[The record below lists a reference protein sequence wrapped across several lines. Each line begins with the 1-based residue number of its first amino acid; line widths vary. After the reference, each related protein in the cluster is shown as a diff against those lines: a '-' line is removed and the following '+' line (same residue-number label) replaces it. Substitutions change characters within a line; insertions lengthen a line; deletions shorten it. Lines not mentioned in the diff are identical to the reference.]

1 MAYRARNIMIAVALA
16 AVAALLTSFY
26 VTSYKRHVQR
36 GEDHVTVLVA
46 KKDITEG
53 MTGAEASG
61 ALSPLEVPRR
71 SVVPGA
77 ISSSDQLNGLV
88 ATQPTLEGEQV
99 TTRRFSPVSEKG
111 VRGDLKGN
119 LRAVQVQGDLNQTL
133 AGTLKDGDHVDLLA
147 TFKYHKAGLSSG
159 DTFYASRVVL
169 RDLKVLKAP
178 DGPPV
183 GTKLTSG
190 LNNDYSVMLAVTDQ
204 QAQKLLFTMTQTGGS
219 SGSGNG
225 VGWSL
230 QLRPVVH
237 AADSPE
243 SVTTLDTVLRDGLG
257 QSQLK
262 RYSGSFGGGQ

>member
-1 MAYRARNIMIAVALA
+1 MAYRARNILIAVALA

-46 KKDITEG
+46 KKDIPEG
-53 MTGAEASG
+53 TSG
-61 ALSPLEVPRR
+61 ADASHMLSPLEVPRR

-77 ISSSDQLNGLV
+77 ISSADQISSLV
-88 ATQPTLEGEQV
+88 ATKPTLEGEQV
-99 TTRRFSPVSEKG
+99 TMRRFSPVAE
-111 VRGDLKGN
+111 RGIRADLKGN
-119 LRAVQVQGDLNQTL
+119 LRAFQVSGDVNQTL
-133 AGTLKDGDHVDLLA
+133 AGTLHDGDRVDVVA
-147 TFKYHKAGLSSG
+147 TFKYKKAGGSSG
-159 DTFYASRVVL
+159 DTFFASRVVL

-178 DGPPV
+178 NGPPV

-190 LNNDYSVMLAVTDQ
+190 LQDNFSVMVAVTDQ
-204 QAQKLLFTMTQTGGS
+204 QAQKLLFVMTQTGGQ
-219 SGSGNG
+219 GGGNG

-230 QLRPVVH
+230 QLRPVLH

-257 QSQLK
+257 GAQLR

>member
-46 KKDITEG
+46 KKDIAEG
-53 MTGAEASG
+53 TTGAEASRM
-61 ALSPLEVPRR
+61 LSPLEVPRR

-77 ISSSDQLNGLV
+77 ISSADQINSLV
-88 ATQPTLEGEQV
+88 ATKPTLEGEQV
-99 TTRRFSPVSEKG
+99 TTRRFSPVAE
-111 VRGDLKGN
+111 RGIRADLKGN
-119 LRAVQVQGDLNQTL
+119 VRAFQVQGDVNQTL
-133 AGTLKDGDHVDLLA
+133 AGTLHDGDRVDVVA
-147 TFKYHKAGLSSG
+147 TFKYHKSGSSG

-178 DGPPV
+178 NGPPV

-190 LNNDYSVMLAVTDQ
+190 LQDSFSVMLAVTDQ
-204 QAQKLLFTMTQTGGS
+204 QAQKLLFVMTQTGGS
-219 SGSGNG
+219 TGNG
-225 VGWSL
+225 SGWSL
-230 QLRPVVH
+230 ELRPVVH

-257 QSQLK
+257 AAQLR

>member
-1 MAYRARNIMIAVALA
+1 MAYRARNILIAVALA

-46 KKDITEG
+46 KKDIAEG
-53 MTGAEASG
+53 TTGVDAAKM
-61 ALSPLEVPRR
+61 LSPVEVPRR

-77 ISSSDQLNGLV
+77 ISSPDQIASLV
-88 ATQPTLEGEQV
+88 ATKPTLEGEQV
-99 TTRRFSPVSEKG
+99 TQRRFNPVAERG
-111 VRGDLKGN
+111 VRADLKGN
-119 LRAVQVQGDLNQTL
+119 LRAFQVEGDLNQTL
-133 AGTLKDGDHVDLLA
+133 AGTLRDGDRVDIVA
-147 TFKYHKAGLSSG
+147 TFKYHQAGSTG

-178 DGPPV
+178 NGPPV
-183 GTKLTSG
+183 GTKLTNG
-190 LNNDYSVMLAVTDQ
+190 LQDNFSVMLAVTDQ
-204 QAQKLLFTMTQTGGS
+204 QAQKLLFVMTQTGGS
-219 SGSGNG
+219 AGNG
-225 VGWSL
+225 AGWSL

-257 QSQLK
+257 AAQLR

>member
-1 MAYRARNIMIAVALA
+1 MAYRARNILIAVALA

-46 KKDITEG
+46 KHDIAEG
-53 MTGAEASG
+53 TSG
-61 ALSPLEVPRR
+61 ADAAGMLSPLQVPRR

-77 ISSSDQLNGLV
+77 ISSADQISNLV
-88 ATQPTLEGEQV
+88 ATKPTLEGEQV
-99 TTRRFSPVSEKG
+99 TMRRFSPVAE
-111 VRGDLKGN
+111 RGIRADLKGN
-119 LRAVQVQGDLNQTL
+119 LRAFQVSGDLNQTL
-133 AGTLKDGDHVDLLA
+133 AGTLHDGDRVDVVA
-147 TFKYHKAGLSSG
+147 TFKYKKAGSSS
-159 DTFYASRVVL
+159 DTFFASRVVL
-169 RDLKVLKAP
+169 RDLKVLHAP

-183 GTKLTSG
+183 GSKLTSG
-190 LNNDYSVMLAVTDQ
+190 VQDNFSVMLAVTDQ
-204 QAQKLLFTMTQTGGS
+204 QAQKLLFVLTQTGGG
-219 SGSGNG
+219 SGSG

-230 QLRPVVH
+230 QLRPVLH

-257 QSQLK
+257 GAQLR

>member
-46 KKDITEG
+46 KKDIPEG
-53 MTGAEASG
+53 TSG
-61 ALSPLEVPRR
+61 ADASHMLSPLEVPRR

-77 ISSSDQLNGLV
+77 ISSADQISSLV
-88 ATQPTLEGEQV
+88 ATKPTLEGEQV
-99 TTRRFSPVSEKG
+99 TLRRFSPVAE
-111 VRGDLKGN
+111 RGIRADLKGN
-119 LRAVQVQGDLNQTL
+119 LRAFQVAGDLNQTL
-133 AGTLKDGDHVDLLA
+133 AGTVKDGDHVDVVA
-147 TFKYHKAGLSSG
+147 SFKYKKAGSSG
-159 DTFYASRVVL
+159 DTFYATRVVL
-169 RDLKVLKAP
+169 RNLKVLKAP
-178 DGPPV
+178 NGPPV

-190 LNNDYSVMLAVTDQ
+190 LQDNFSVLLAVTDQ
-204 QAQKLLFTMTQTGGS
+204 QAQKLEFVMTQTGGGS
-219 SGSGNG
+219 SGNG

-230 QLRPVVH
+230 QLRPVLH

-243 SVTTLDTVLRDGLG
+243 SVTTLDSVLRDGLG
-257 QSQLK
+257 GSQLR

>member
-1 MAYRARNIMIAVALA
+1 MIAVALA

-46 KKDITEG
+46 KHDIAEG
-53 MTGAEASG
+53 TTGAEA
-61 ALSPLEVPRR
+61 ARMLSPLQVPRR

-77 ISSSDQLNGLV
+77 ISSSDQIANFV
-88 ATQPTLEGEQV
+88 ATKPTLEGEQV
-99 TTRRFSPVSEKG
+99 TTRRFNPVAEKG
-111 VRGDLKGN
+111 VRADLKGN
-119 LRAVQVQGDLNQTL
+119 IRALQVQGDVNQTL
-133 AGTLKDGDHVDLLA
+133 AGTLRDGDHVDIVA
-147 TFKYHKAGLSSG
+147 AFKYHKSGSAGSSG
-159 DTFYASRVVL
+159 DTFSASRVVL

-178 DGPPV
+178 SGPPV
-183 GTKLTSG
+183 GSKLTNG
-190 LNNDYSVMLAVTDQ
+190 LQSDFSVLLAVTDQ
-204 QAQKLLFTMTQTGGS
+204 QAQKLLFVMTQTGG
-219 SGSGNG
+219 GAGNG
-225 VGWSL
+225 TGWSL

-257 QSQLK
+257 AAQLR

>member
-46 KKDITEG
+46 KKDISEG

-61 ALSPLEVPRR
+61 VLSPLEVPRR

-77 ISSSDQLNGLV
+77 ISSSDQLAGLV

-111 VRGDLKGN
+111 VRADLKGN
-119 LRAVQVQGDLNQTL
+119 MRAFQVQGDLNQTL
-133 AGTLKDGDHVDLLA
+133 AGTLKDGDRVDIVA
-147 TFKYHKAGLSSG
+147 TFKYHKSGSSS

-190 LNNDYSVMLAVTDQ
+190 LQNDYSVMLAVTDQ
-204 QAQKLLFTMTQTGGS
+204 QAQKLLFTTTQTGS
-219 SGSGNG
+219 SGGGNG
-225 VGWSL
+225 VGWSM

-257 QSQLK
+257 ASQLK